1 MKNKLWSV
9 LKPALILTA
18 ITAVSAAALAG
29 VNALTA
35 DTITRRAEETADR
48 ARRQVIDA
56 AAFEA
61 AALPGEDGESYYK
74 ALGENGETLG
84 YVFTATVSGKSSG
97 LTVMTGI
104 LADGTVAGVVVT
116 EDNETAGYV
125 QKVEKAGLLER
136 LKGLPAAPITAGED
150 VDTVAQAT
158 KTSKGILRGVNEA
171 IERYMQ
177 IKEAETDGE

>member
-56 AAFEA
+56 DSFET
-61 AALPGEDGESYYK
+61 AALSDGGVYYK

-125 QKVEKAGLLER
+125 QKVEKAGLLDR

-158 KTSKGILRGVNEA
+158 KTSKGILRGVNQA
-171 IERYMQ
+171 IDCYTQ

>member
-56 AAFEA
+56 ASFEA

-84 YVFTATVSGKSSG
+84 YVITATVSGKSSG

-171 IERYMQ
+171 IERYTQ